1 MDPDELRK
9 SMIQEVKRSAA
20 QAEQQVQV
28 SRLLDRLKDQ
38 AITVRA
44 RFRAINH
51 GPERRKLDE
60 IYQAMDRLIG
70 QIKVIAAIEDA
81 GEHAARSKE
90 VEEQG
95 NALIER
101 ARKITGRGDTSR
113 EQVEKGR
120 RKVVERAAPGAGANT
135 QKRIRDEL
143 NYLLNNYST
152 YNDNK
157 IEMLIDKWRR
167 SGDPSYDPT
176 IKLRYRNVRK
186 KKASDDYAF

>member
-1 MDPDELRK
+1 MDADELRK

-20 QAEQQVQV
+20 EAEQQMEA

-38 AITVRA
+38 AIAVRA

-60 IYQAMDRLIG
+60 IYKAMDRLIG

-81 GEHAARSKE
+81 GERTARSKE
-90 VEEQG
+90 VEEQA

-101 ARKITGRGDTSR
+101 ARKITGRGDTFR
-113 EQVEKGR
+113 EQVDKGW
-120 RKVVERAAPGAGANT
+120 RKVVDKAAPGAGANT

-143 NYLLNNYST
+143 NYLLNNYSPS
-152 YNDNK
+152 NDYK
-157 IEMLIDKWRR
+157 IESLIDKWRR
-167 SGDPSYDPT
+167 SNDPAYDPA
-176 IKLRYRNVRK
+176 IKVRYRNVRK